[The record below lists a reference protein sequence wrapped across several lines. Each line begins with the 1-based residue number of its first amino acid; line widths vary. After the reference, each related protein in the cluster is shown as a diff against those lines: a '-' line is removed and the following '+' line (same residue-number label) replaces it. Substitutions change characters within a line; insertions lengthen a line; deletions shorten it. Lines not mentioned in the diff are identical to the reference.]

1 MKIRV
6 DETTARSGLV
16 RYAMAVLSIELFRE
30 DSLERGGCGPRGNV
44 ARGME
49 LGLNRR
55 GGGRY
60 GCVFIACNYVDF
72 FVDTA
77 V

>member
-1 MKIRV
+1 M

-16 RYAMAVLSIELFRE
+16 RYAVAVLSIELFRE

-60 GCVFIACNYVDF
+60 VFIACNYVDF

-77 V
+77 I